1 MTLENA
7 SIIIGISKEVIAMDT
22 VEKKGYDYSE
32 LLGKL
37 RAKKITQ
44 EELAR
49 KIHLNPSTLN
59 QKLNN
64 KSEFSQS
71 EMRNILNVLE
81 VPVSMI
87 STYFFAH

>member
-1 MTLENA
+1 MNVARNKT
-7 SIIIGISKEVIAMDT
+7 
-22 VEKKGYDYSE
+22 YDYSE

-37 RAKKITQ
+37 RAQKITQ

-49 KIHLNPSTLN
+49 QIHLNPSTLN

-71 EMRNILNVLE
+71 EMRAILNVIGAPIGK
-81 VPVSMI
+81 VAV
-87 STYFFAH
+87 YFFTT

>member
-7 SIIIGISKEVIAMDT
+7 SIIIRAKEVSKLEIAKRT
-22 VEKKGYDYSE
+22 GYDYSE

-37 RAKKITQ
+37 RARKITQ
-44 EELAR
+44 EELA
-49 KIHLNPSTLN
+49 KTIHLNPSTLN

-71 EMRNILNVLE
+71 EIRDILKAIGE
-81 VPVSMI
+81 PIEMAVP
-87 STYFFAH
+87 YFFT

>member
-1 MTLENA
+1 MNVTRNEN
-7 SIIIGISKEVIAMDT
+7 
-22 VEKKGYDYSE
+22 YDYSE
-32 LLGKL
+32 LLGKI

-49 KIHLNPSTLN
+49 QIGLNPSTLN

-71 EMRNILNVLE
+71 EMRNILKALGE
-81 VPVSMI
+81 PLGMVP
-87 STYFFAH
+87 TYFFTH

>member
-1 MTLENA
+1 ML
-7 SIIIGISKEVIAMDT
+7 ISREVISLNVA
-22 VEKKGYDYSE
+22 ENKGYDYSE

-37 RAKKITQ
+37 RAKRITQ

-71 EMRNILNVLE
+71 EMRNILHELE
-81 VPVSMI
+81 IPLDMI
-87 STYFFAH
+87 AAYFFVH

>member
-1 MTLENA
+1 MTLGNA
-7 SIIIGISKEVIAMDT
+7 SIIIVISKEVIAMNT

>member
-7 SIIIGISKEVIAMDT
+7 SIIMVISKEVIATDT

-71 EMRNILNVLE
+71 EMRKILNVLE

-87 STYFFAH
+87 TTYFFAH